1 MVKHYIH
8 NDYIEG
14 EMIDKIKKT
23 LIILFT
29 LLPSLILLKL
39 FHAGFIFSLEVNA
52 KLHATIIVNQI
63 DSILSYGE
71 QSNQR
76 VLNLSADNSHC
87 EQIYQKIRRSVS
99 RTPYVRTTNLA
110 QDNTIFCTSFWGPA
124 QFNYDQTKYVDG
136 KLLLMPGSRIKHKQ
150 PLIVV
155 RTMKGKRVA
164 LSGIDTRYI
173 KPLFSN
179 SKSNSFIV
187 SLAVGN
193 AWITDHNVL
202 TYNNPNKS
210 LLDIQLVKSE
220 RYPFTVYSGLNSRS
234 LWLTFW
240 SQECFYII
248 VILIT
253 QVFFS
258 LFCWWLLHRPRS
270 LYLELERAIK
280 NREFVPY
287 AQPIVNATT
296 KELVGIE
303 ILMRWEHP
311 VQGLV
316 RPDLFIPQAENSGLI
331 IPMTHLIL
339 KETAKQLRLYKHS
352 LPDPFHVG
360 VNIAPQHCNSTVLS
374 QECHSFIDEVSDGK
388 IILVLELTERE
399 ALEVSDFTQRLFQ
412 QLKGLGCKIAIDDFG
427 TGHSSLVNLQQID
440 LNYLKIDQIFVKNI
454 GIDSTSEHLI
464 ETTVEMAKR
473 LSLSLIAEG
482 VETEAQAEY
491 LQQQGVDFLQG
502 FLFAKPIPLDEFLQ
516 QQALNIDNTE
526 SE

>member
-1 MVKHYIH
+1 M
-8 NDYIEG
+8 
-14 EMIDKIKKT
+14 
-23 LIILFT
+23 
-29 LLPSLILLKL
+29 
-39 FHAGFIFSLEVNA
+39 
-52 KLHATIIVNQI
+52 
-63 DSILSYGE
+63 
-71 QSNQR
+71 
-76 VLNLSADNSHC
+76 
-87 EQIYQKIRRSVS
+87 
-99 RTPYVRTTNLA
+99 
-110 QDNTIFCTSFWGPA
+110 
-124 QFNYDQTKYVDG
+124 
-136 KLLLMPGSRIKHKQ
+136 
-150 PLIVV
+150 
-155 RTMKGKRVA
+155 
-164 LSGIDTRYI
+164 
-173 KPLFSN
+173 
-179 SKSNSFIV
+179 
-187 SLAVGN
+187 
-193 AWITDHNVL
+193 
-202 TYNNPNKS
+202 
-210 LLDIQLVKSE
+210 
-220 RYPFTVYSGLNSRS
+220 
-234 LWLTFW
+234 
-240 SQECFYII
+240 
-248 VILIT
+248 
-253 QVFFS
+253 
-258 LFCWWLLHRPRS
+258 
-270 LYLELERAIK
+270 
-280 NREFVPY
+280 PY